1 MSLANLSLGYTW
13 KVPIYSRRP
22 AASSIHDQ
30 QRTNERTIYRSMEN
44 ESYHDGWNAHV
55 HVYESARVCMC
66 VLVCE
71 VAQGMDVRDR
81 RS

>member
-1 MSLANLSLGYTW
+1 
-13 KVPIYSRRP
+13 
-22 AASSIHDQ
+22 
-30 QRTNERTIYRSMEN
+30 MEN